1 MNRFAEWNRPLVL
14 LLLIFASSLVA
25 IGQIEDTIYKL
36 PVGTRINLKLD
47 HEVNSEVSSVNDT
60 FLAVVSKP
68 VRVRE
73 AIVLPVGTVIEGR
86 VASVE
91 RAASGGQA
99 GSIEVVFE
107 TLKLSGEMR
116 RIEGFMV
123 TPRAESSSRTRT
135 WLSLVGGI
143 AAGTAIGAASGGS
156 RGALIGAAVGA
167 GAGTSLALLNKG
179 REIRLKKDQE
189 FEIELKKEVLLP
201 VLDY

>member
-1 MNRFAEWNRPLVL
+1 MNRFASLERPSVL
-14 LLLIFASSLVA
+14 LLLIFASSLLA
-25 IGQIEDTIYKL
+25 SGQIEDTIYKL

-47 HEVNSEVSSVNDT
+47 HEINSEVSSVNDT

-91 RAASGGQA
+91 RPAGGGQA
-99 GSIEVVFE
+99 GSLEVVFE
-107 TLKLSGEMR
+107 TIKLSGELR
-116 RIEGFMV
+116 RIEGFVV
-123 TPRAESSSRTRT
+123 TPQAERPSRAHT

-143 AAGTAIGAASGGS
+143 AAGTAIGAVSGGS

-167 GAGTSLALLNKG
+167 GAGTSIALLNKG
-179 REIRLKKDQE
+179 RNVRLKKDQE
-189 FEIELKKEVLLP
+189 FEIELKKEVVLP